1 MHNSRDV
8 RVKTEEGVKELDKYA
23 SLFRDLRRRFPVW
36 HDEKGKGN
44 RSSKKE
50 RTGQSGW
57 EGLNLARA
65 FEGLENN
72 FIRG

>member
-50 RTGQSGW
+50 RKDRTERLGRAKLG
-57 EGLNLARA
+57 EG
-65 FEGLENN
+65 F
-72 FIRG
+72 